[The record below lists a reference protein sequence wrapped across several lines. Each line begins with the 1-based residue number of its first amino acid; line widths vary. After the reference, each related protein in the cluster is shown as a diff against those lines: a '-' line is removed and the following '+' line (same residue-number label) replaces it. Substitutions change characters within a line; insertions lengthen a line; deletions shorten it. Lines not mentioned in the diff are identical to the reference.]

1 MVCLFLIGSDRE
13 SAKVEASSNQFFDE
27 FQEVSYPSAV
37 LVRIGQQTPS
47 SEDRITQNLN
57 F

>member
-1 MVCLFLIGSDRE
+1 MVCLFLGGSHGE
-13 SAKVEASSNQFFDE
+13 CAKVEANSNQFLDE

-37 LVRIGQQTPS
+37 LVRIGHQTPS